1 MAEVVGL
8 LRGQHPAQLLLHLS
22 RVLGAVGQA
31 QQPGDADA
39 VGVRHHHPGHVIHV
53 AQDQVGRLPPH
64 PGQLQQLLH
73 GTGHP
78 APIVPQ
84 QHLSRQDD
92 VPGLGPEE
100 AGGVDI
106 VLHLRHVRPGQGLQG
121 GEPGV
126 KGGGDLVHPLV
137 GTLGGQTHGK
147 QQLIILFIL
156 QGTQAVGI
164 EGFQLLHDGPH
175 LLRCFSHGGSVSFA

>member
-1 MAEVVGL
+1 MQLWHWGRRAMHTARPWRTIRWQKL
-8 LRGQHPAQLLLHLS
+8 LDSLGGIRS
-22 RVLGAVGQA
+22 RS
-31 QQPGDADA
+31 
-39 VGVRHHHPGHVIHV
+39 
-53 AQDQVGRLPPH
+53 
-64 PGQLQQLLH
+64 PGQLQQLFH

-84 QHLSRQDD
+84 QHLGRQDD
-92 VPGLGPEE
+92 VPGLGPEK

-106 VLHLRHVRPGQGLQG
+106 ALHLRHVRPGQGLQG

-126 KGGGDLVHPLV
+126 KGGGDLIHPLV

-164 EGFQLLHDGPH
+164 EGFQLLHDGPY
-175 LLRCFSHGGSVSFA
+175 LLRCFSHGGSDSFSLKLFRL